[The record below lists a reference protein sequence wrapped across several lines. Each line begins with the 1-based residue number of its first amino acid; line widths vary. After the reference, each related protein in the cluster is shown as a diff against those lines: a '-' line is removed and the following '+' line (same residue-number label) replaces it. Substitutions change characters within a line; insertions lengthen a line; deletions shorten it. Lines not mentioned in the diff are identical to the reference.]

1 MMFARAAT
9 RARPITAN
17 ARRWASTEAKA
28 SSSNWGL
35 YAAGAGVVG
44 LGAYLYMDRSGTP
57 PTKMASQK
65 PLPSALDPNSF
76 VEFPLKR
83 VEPYNHN
90 TAKYIY
96 ELPEG
101 TAAQL
106 PVASCVYIKS
116 TGDNAPKD
124 AKGNPVARP
133 YTPIS
138 APDLPGEF
146 VFLIKKYDTGVMT
159 PWIANMKLGEKI
171 AVKGPLP
178 KWPYKINEFDDVG
191 MIAGGSGITPMYQ
204 IVKYALEDPSNKTR
218 FKLIFA
224 NVTEKDI
231 LLKEEFDDLVK
242 KYPKTFEVTYTVD
255 QPSSGWKGATGY
267 INSDLI
273 KRTFAP
279 SNVGDK
285 VKIFVCG
292 PPGQM
297 NAICGPKASI
307 KDQGELKGV
316 LKELGY
322 NENQVF
328 KF

>member
-1 MMFARAAT
+1 MLFSRAAV
-9 RARPITAN
+9 RARPIAVN
-17 ARRWASTEAKA
+17 ARRWASTEAKKP
-28 SSSNWGL
+28 SSNWSL
-35 YAAGAGVVG
+35 YLAGAGVAG
-44 LGAYLYMDRSGTP
+44 LGAYVYLDRTG
-57 PTKMASQK
+57 KAQAK
-65 PLPSALDPNSF
+65 PKALGPSPLDPSKF
-76 VEFPLKR
+76 VEFPLKK

-90 TAKYIY
+90 TAKYTF
-96 ELPEG
+96 ELPEN

-106 PVASCVYIKS
+106 PVASCVYLKAF
-116 TGDNAPKD
+116 GDNAPKD

-138 APDLPGEF
+138 PPDLPGEF

-159 PWIANMKLGEKI
+159 PWIANMKPGDKI
-171 AVKGPLP
+171 SVKGPLP

-204 IVKYALEDPSNKTR
+204 ILKYALEDPSNKTR

-231 LLKEEFDDLVK
+231 LLKEEFDEMKK
-242 KYPKTFEVTYTVD
+242 KYPQTFDVIYTVD
-255 QPSSGWKGATGY
+255 QPSPEWKGPVGY
-267 INSDLI
+267 VNADLV
-273 KRTFAP
+273 KKTFAP

-292 PPGQM
+292 PPGQV
-297 NAICGPKASI
+297 NSLAGPKASI